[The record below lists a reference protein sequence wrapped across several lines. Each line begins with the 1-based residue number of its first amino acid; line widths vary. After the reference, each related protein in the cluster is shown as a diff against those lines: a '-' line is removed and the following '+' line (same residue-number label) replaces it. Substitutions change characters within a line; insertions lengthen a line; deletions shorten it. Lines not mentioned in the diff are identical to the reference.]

1 MSRSKWKGPI
11 NYIENI
17 KLNGKK
23 PNLIISK
30 RNSKITPKFLNQT
43 LNVYNGKSY
52 SSIIVNEEMVGHSLG
67 EFVFT
72 RKKFSF
78 KKKKSKK

>member
-11 NYIENI
+11 NYLENT
-17 KLNGKK
+17 KLAGKK
-23 PNLIISK
+23 LNLIISK

-43 LNVYNGKSY
+43 FNVYNGKSY
-52 SSIIVNEEMVGHSLG
+52 SAVTINEEMIGHSLG